1 MNIGNLWEFIIFIPA
16 ILLALSV
23 HEFSHGLIA
32 YKLGD
37 PTPKLHGR
45 LTLNPLKH
53 LDPMGTLLLI
63 VAHFGWA
70 KPVQVNPYYFEGDKK
85 RGMMVV
91 ALAGPFSNILFAY
104 LSALILSLML
114 REVLPFNNIVALF
127 MQSLVQINLIL
138 AAFNLIPVPPL
149 DGSKI
154 LAGILPGQTGD
165 FFYQMEQYGPIILLI
180 LIVTGVIQRLFLPLV
195 GLLYKIIFL
204 ATGIPL

>member
-70 KPVQVNPYYFEGDKK
+70 KPVQVNPYYFEGDK
-85 RGMMVV
+85 
-91 ALAGPFSNILFAY
+91 S
-104 LSALILSLML
+104 
-114 REVLPFNNIVALF
+114 
-127 MQSLVQINLIL
+127 
-138 AAFNLIPVPPL
+138 
-149 DGSKI
+149 
-154 LAGILPGQTGD
+154 
-165 FFYQMEQYGPIILLI
+165 
-180 LIVTGVIQRLFLPLV
+180 GV
-195 GLLYKIIFL
+195 
-204 ATGIPL
+204 